1 MKETKKYCPEMTD
14 KEVLDMLAK
23 IFGVG
28 AGNSYRNSE
37 GA

>member
-1 MKETKKYCPEMTD
+1 MKENKYAPEYTD
-14 KEVLDMLAK
+14 REILDMLAK

-28 AGNSYRNSE
+28 IGDYGRRSE

>member
-1 MKETKKYCPEMTD
+1 MKEVRYCPEMSD

-28 AGNSYRNSE
+28 VGDYGRRSE